1 MAGRRATSIGID
13 CDEAPGASGCVDR
26 SDSEGRCE
34 GDGGG
39 DGGGGGNGGGGPG
52 RGRGGEGG
60 GGGESVITRE
70 GVRLKLPKS
79 SGRGVVVAT
88 AAATVVII
96 VAVIVGGGGELP
108 PCGARSRLGTGDG
121 AEDGDGASARAAGT
135 KHSLHALQAPGPT
148 PTVDAQPLAT
158 PSVWI
163 LNGQARW
170 HVGGGGD
177 GGRHGLQPEHAPPPS
192 LHPAETPI
200 SPMRARHHVA
210 HPRAAAATIQQ
221 AHARTQRRWACIA
234 CCSATQWASAMRKT
248 RAAASGAATLTGAEH
263 PGTRSGAGGKSSSNF
278 PCFKLDRAC
287 N

>member
-88 AAATVVII
+88 AAATVVVI
-96 VAVIVGGGGELP
+96 VAVSVGGGGELP

-121 AEDGDGASARAAGT
+121 AEEIQHVEVARVPKRQKVASHVECSSWDMPVNQLPAKQERKVVFVRRAIETGWKPQKTDVDGVAR
-135 KHSLHALQAPGPT
+135 
-148 PTVDAQPLAT
+148 VDCLEGGHITACQPA
-158 PSVWI
+158 I
-163 LNGQARW
+163 
-170 HVGGGGD
+170 
-177 GGRHGLQPEHAPPPS
+177 
-192 LHPAETPI
+192 
-200 SPMRARHHVA
+200 
-210 HPRAAAATIQQ
+210 
-221 AHARTQRRWACIA
+221 
-234 CCSATQWASAMRKT
+234 
-248 RAAASGAATLTGAEH
+248 
-263 PGTRSGAGGKSSSNF
+263 
-278 PCFKLDRAC
+278 
-287 N
+287 

>member
-88 AAATVVII
+88 AAATVVVI

-108 PCGARSRLGTGDG
+108 TCGARSRLGTGDG

-221 AHARTQRRWACIA
+221 GHARTQRRWACIA

-248 RAAASGAATLTGAEH
+248 RAAASGAATLTGAAH
-263 PGTRSGAGGKSSSNF
+263 PATPG
-278 PCFKLDRAC
+278 LLLL
-287 N
+287 